1 MPEPIKIVFAG
12 TPEFAVP
19 YLSGFIENPD
29 FLVVGVV
36 TQPDK
41 PSGRKQE
48 LAASPIK
55 ALAQTQGWPIFQ
67 PEKMRGDADFFT
79 ALSGLRAD
87 LLVVVAYGQ
96 IIPNSVLSI
105 FPRGAI
111 NVHPSLLPKYR
122 GASPIQSALLNGE
135 KETGITIM
143 LMDDKMDHGPILA
156 QEKYS
161 LTGDETNESLH
172 FSLAKSGVPLLLSTI
187 KSYLSGEIRPRIQD
201 DFQATFC
208 RTISK
213 EDGHIDWS
221 ASAQEIKRRIHA
233 FYPWPATWTTLEDKR
248 LKIFPPVEVLPGDDS
263 SPIGSIKADNYR
275 LIIRCGKD
283 SLKVESL
290 QLEGKN
296 LTDVASFIKGHNNL
310 SSQILI

>member
-1 MPEPIKIVFAG
+1 MSKPIKIIFAG

-19 YLSGFIENPD
+19 YLSGFIDNPD
-29 FLVVGVV
+29 FLVVGVI

-41 PSGRKQE
+41 PSGRKQT
-48 LAASPIK
+48 LTASPIK
-55 ALAQTQGWPIFQ
+55 VLAQTHGWPIFQ
-67 PEKMRGDADFFT
+67 PEKMRGDKDFFT
-79 ALSGLRAD
+79 ALSEAAAD

-96 IIPNSVLSI
+96 IIPADVLAL

-122 GASPIQSALLNGE
+122 GASPIQSALLSGE

-156 QEKYS
+156 QEKHS

-187 KSYLSGEIRPRIQD
+187 KSYLSDEIKPRAQD
-201 DFQATFC
+201 DSSATYC
-208 RTISK
+208 QTITK
-213 EDGHIDWS
+213 DDGHIDWS
-221 ASAQEIKRRIHA
+221 VSAQEIKQRIHA
-233 FYPWPATWTTLEDKR
+233 FYPWPATWTTLEGKR
-248 LKIFPPVEVLPGDDS
+248 LKIYPPVEVMSSDDP
-263 SPIGSIKADNYR
+263 SPVGSIKPDNDA
-275 LIIRCGKD
+275 LIIHCGKN
-283 SLKVESL
+283 SLRVKSL

-296 LTDVASFIKGHNNL
+296 ISDADSFIKGHKNL
-310 SSQILI
+310 ENHALK